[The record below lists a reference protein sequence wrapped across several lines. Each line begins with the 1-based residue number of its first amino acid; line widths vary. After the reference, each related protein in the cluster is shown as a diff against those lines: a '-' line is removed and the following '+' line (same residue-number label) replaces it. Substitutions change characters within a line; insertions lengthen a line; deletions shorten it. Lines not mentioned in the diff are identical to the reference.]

1 MTTPRGA
8 EIATLY
14 QYFYAALEAVASNR
28 RLAGNKKPAQAYSHG
43 GFLSALAAFL

>member
-43 GFLSALAAFL
+43 RFLSALAAFV